1 MAQCYKPQELEE
13 INRSVL
19 ISMANAQ
26 RSIVAMLIKFKPGK
40 KRGKQTKVTTVIPIL
55 HLQRPSLGL
64 LKE

>member
-40 KRGKQTKVTTVIPIL
+40 KKRQTNESNNSHTNPACTVTTI
-55 HLQRPSLGL
+55 
-64 LKE
+64 